1 MKLSLKN
8 NSCRR
13 KGNFYHAA
21 IITQWDLKF
30 SEDNNLNT
38 STHHAGKLWWSS
50 QNAEKLEAAWQNEQD
65 LGAQIPNTI
74 LYTPASEHTALGTRG
89 TLTSQSQISDY
100 FSSSS
105 LFKLALIFK
114 HTRGCKQ
121 AGETHLAFVL
131 LWSISL
137 AWRDQRSNSTQT
149 WLSSLQFR
157 ATHVAGT
164 DGHFGKWERLT
175 GWADITYMLRDR
187 RQCLMR
193 MHRAVRWV

>member
-1 MKLSLKN
+1 VKLSLKN

-105 LFKLALIFK
+105 LCKLALKFLSIQGDANRLVKPILHLCFFGPSPLPGGTSEVTALRPGSVLCSLEL
-114 HTRGCKQ
+114 HMLLVLMDILGSGRGSRDGQ
-121 AGETHLAFVL
+121 
-131 LWSISL
+131 IS
-137 AWRDQRSNSTQT
+137 
-149 WLSSLQFR
+149 
-157 ATHVAGT
+157 H
-164 DGHFGKWERLT
+164 
-175 GWADITYMLRDR
+175 I
-187 RQCLMR
+187 C
-193 MHRAVRWV
+193 